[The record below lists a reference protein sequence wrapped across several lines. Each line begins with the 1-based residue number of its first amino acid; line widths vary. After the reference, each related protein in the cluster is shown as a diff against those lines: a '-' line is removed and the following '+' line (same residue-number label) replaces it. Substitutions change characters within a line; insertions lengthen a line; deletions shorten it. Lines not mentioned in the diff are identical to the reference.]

1 MRVEPARPGPTAP
14 TKPTATPTST
24 PSTTPTSTPVR
35 PTRVEPAPTPVRP
48 SPEPIRPTPST
59 PDPVPTRPAPVDPEP
74 SAPRQPV
81 DEPRAPVAPI
91 AHVRFDRELD
101 TGTALLF
108 EIQPD
113 DAFLLL
119 KEVGE
124 SRSSSIGRASEYK
137 SGKDSRPYSAARLGR
152 FLLTIRKDGADD
164 VVLLLH
170 ADGGRGTTKVRHNF
184 AARAGSAAI
193 RVKQGVTLKGSP
205 DTARVSVDGSYRGV
219 ARDFEGRKFLE
230 LTPGLHRITI
240 EVPGKGSEDFEVQV
254 APSAP
259 KDGETLRFDIRG

>member
-1 MRVEPARPGPTAP
+1 
-14 TKPTATPTST
+14 
-24 PSTTPTSTPVR
+24 VR
-35 PTRVEPAPTPVRP
+35 PPTT
-48 SPEPIRPTPST
+48 PIRPTPST
-59 PDPVPTRPAPVDPEP
+59 PDPVPTRPVPADPEP
-74 SAPRQPV
+74 SEPRRPV
-81 DEPRAPVAPI
+81 DEPRAPVANL
-91 AHVRFDRELD
+91 RFDREMD

-137 SGKDSRPYSAARLGR
+137 SGKDSRPYRLPDSGD

-205 DTARVSVDGSYRGV
+205 DTARVSVDGSFRGV

-230 LTPGLHRITI
+230 LSPGLHRITI

-259 KDGETLRFDIRG
+259 KDRETLRFDIRG